1 MKALTYRYKLKAKS
15 KHLDKRINPE
25 LVLAEISGAF
35 SNNVDGIVKYRKF
48 QYSLEV
54 SVLPKYFGVIREKRG
69 VNNFVYDP
77 ATVKASEKYNKL
89 FRNKIADFESDID
102 TAATHFKNQEPTAEE
117 VKNYLLSISGRE
129 KRKPVETFAVV
140 NFLNSHINHLESLI
154 GSGRKDEV
162 KDTSINSYRNL
173 IPIINRYQEA
183 TKVKLTFDKLTEEL
197 YREIWEVVNSIR
209 IGKIKIESYQQNPKK
224 GFATNTLKAYQTYFI
239 KLCKTAQKQGINI
252 PLDLTDTN
260 LINVTEK
267 NKSEKTEAFLKEN
280 DLLKIIQYLPTT
292 EYLKLAKKYIIIASQ
307 TGMRL
312 QSMTEAKGRKI
323 QICNENKDS
332 FYYIHT
338 IQEKTKTECYT
349 PLFSTALKII
359 QENDSTFPD
368 FSKIALANLN
378 INIRKVLKSVE
389 IENSHLFSTHNLR
402 SSFVSNLSLLRLSE
416 KVISSVTHPAKKSTS
431 SSVHIYDRRDMLDKA
446 KMFVEEVNWINK
458 IKSSKLYNF
467 K

>member
-15 KHLDKRINPE
+15 KSLDVRTSAE

-35 SNNVDGIVKYRKF
+35 ANKVDGIVKYKKF

-54 SVLPKYFGVIREKRG
+54 SVLPKYFGIVREKRG
-69 VNNFVYDP
+69 VFNFVYDA
-77 ATVKASEKYNKL
+77 ATVKANEKYNKL
-89 FRNKIADFESDID
+89 FRNKISDFESNIE

-129 KRKPVETFAVV
+129 KRKPEETFAVI
-140 NFLNSHINHLESLI
+140 NILNSHITHLENLI
-154 GSGRKDEV
+154 GSSRKDEV
-162 KDTSINSYRNL
+162 KDTTINSYRNL
-173 IPIINRYQEA
+173 IPIIKRYQEA
-183 TKVKLTFDKLTEEL
+183 KKIKLTFEKLSEEL
-197 YREIWEVVNSIR
+197 YREIWEVVNDIR
-209 IGKIKIESYQQNPKK
+209 TGKIKIESYHQNPKK
-224 GFATNTLKAYQTYFI
+224 AFATNTLKAYQTYFI
-239 KLCKTAQKQGINI
+239 QLCKIAKKQGIKI

-260 LINVTEK
+260 LINVAEK

-280 DLLKIIQYLPTT
+280 DILKIIEYVPTSKYL
-292 EYLKLAKKYIIIASQ
+292 ELAKKYILIASQ

-312 QSMTEAKGRKI
+312 QSMQEAKGRTI
-323 QICNENKDS
+323 QLCNENTNI

-338 IQEKTKTECYT
+338 IQAKTGTECYT
-349 PLFSTALKII
+349 PLFATALKII
-359 QENDSTFPD
+359 QKNDDAFPD
-368 FSKIALANLN
+368 FSNIALTNLN
-378 INIRKVLKSVE
+378 NNIRKVLKSVE

-416 KVISSVTHPAKKSTS
+416 KVISYVTHPAKKSST

-458 IKSSKLYNF
+458 IKSSKLYTF
-467 K
+467 D